1 MDTKEIRDRIAAC
14 LYGGALGD
22 ALGYVVEFH
31 SWGRI
36 QAEQGPEGIRELLP
50 EDGEAI
56 VSDDTQ
62 MTLFTA
68 EGLCLGCFRSLEA
81 GTVPDPTGDIYE
93 AYLCWLDTQ
102 GTPVSSRWSKESLL
116 RTDPRMRKLRAPGNT
131 CLRALRSGQMGT
143 MEKPIN
149 NSKGCGGVM
158 RTAPL
163 GFLRSP
169 RTRESLL
176 GAPLLRGAEAAA
188 ITHGHPMGWVPAG
201 MLSDIV
207 DRCLY
212 GEYASLRKLV
222 EDSLQET
229 LGLFADVP
237 GIADFE
243 DLMRRAMAL
252 SERPVESPREIAS
265 VDEPAIRSLGGG
277 WVGDEALAIAVY
289 AALRYPDDLKACLR
303 AAVNH
308 GGDSDSTGAIA
319 GNILGARLGLAGIP
333 EDWRSRIELSDRIE
347 ELADRMQQLLA
358 SC

>member
-1 MDTKEIRDRIAAC
+1 MDSQALRDRIAAC
-14 LYGGALGD
+14 LYGGAMGD
-22 ALGYVVEFH
+22 ALGYVVEFL

-36 QAEQGPEGIRELLP
+36 QAEQGPEGIRDLLP
-50 EDGEAI
+50 EDGEAL

-68 EGLCLGCFRSLEA
+68 EGLVLGYLHRLGSAAE
-81 GTVPDPTGDIYE
+81 PDPIRDIYQ

-102 GTPVSSRWSKESLL
+102 GSLVSSQWSQASVL
-116 RTDPRMRKLRAPGNT
+116 RTDPRMRKRRAPGNT
-131 CLRALRSGQMGT
+131 CLSALRSGKMGT
-143 MEKPIN
+143 LTEPLN
-149 NSKGCGGVM
+149 HSKGCGGVM

-163 GFLRSP
+163 GFLP
-169 RTRESLL
+169 AAGPRESSF
-176 GAPLLRGAEAAA
+176 GSPLLNGAKAAA

-207 DRCLY
+207 GRCLY
-212 GEYASLRKLV
+212 GEYASLRELT
-222 EDSLQET
+222 EDSLRET
-229 LGLFADVP
+229 VGVFADVP

-243 DLMRRAMAL
+243 ALMRRAVSLA
-252 SERPVESPREIAS
+252 EGPAESPREITSA
-265 VDEPAIRSLGGG
+265 DESAIRSLGGG

-289 AALRYPDDLKACLR
+289 AALRYPDDLKAALR

-319 GNILGARLGLAGIP
+319 GNILGAWLGLAGIP
-333 EDWRSRIELSDRIE
+333 EDWRSRIELADRIE
-347 ELADRMQQLLA
+347 ELSDRMLPLLE